1 VIDPLVDAAGFR
13 SASLEDRLLEVVM
26 PGGSGY
32 ALMIEAYFDESG
44 THHGSPLMCVAGYLI
59 ESDQCRRFQ
68 AEWEA
73 VLSRHGV
80 PYFHMSECAHG
91 VGIFKEISKKDRSEI
106 CRSLIETIKL
116 RAELGIAVSVSEAE
130 YRSIVPAHFKLDAY
144 SFCLHYCLQGVAAWA
159 SKYDV
164 RVPISY
170 FFESGHKNQS
180 VANSFINWIRHSR
193 SIVDGLRYHSHSFV
207 SGKKL
212 CGIAAADLLAWEFV
226 AAYKNTWGPKR
237 RPVRLSFQNL
247 MNKTHVAMHFRA
259 EALQEYFELF
269 DPSKPLGQQVEVPEK
284 VRRFTSSRDFP
295 GKPLGAL

>member
-1 VIDPLVDAAGFR
+1 VIDPLVDAAAFR
-13 SASLEDRLLEVVM
+13 GASLEDRLLELVL
-26 PGGSGY
+26 PGGQGY

-68 AEWEA
+68 VEWEA
-73 VLSRHGV
+73 VLSRYDV

-91 VGIFKEISKKDRSEI
+91 VGIFEKISKKDRSEI
-106 CRSLIETIKL
+106 CRALIEIIKL
-116 RAELGIAVSVSEAE
+116 RAELGIAVSVSESE
-130 YRSIVPAHFKLDAY
+130 YRSMAPMHFKLDAY
-144 SFCLHYCLQGVAAWA
+144 SFCLNYCMQGVAAWA
-159 SKYDV
+159 SKYKV
-164 RVPISY
+164 MEPVSY

-180 VANSFINWIRHSR
+180 VANSFINWIRHSAPL
-193 SIVDGLRYHSHSFV
+193 VHGLRYHSHSFV

-226 AAYKNTWGPKR
+226 SAYKNMWGTKR
-237 RPVRLSFQNL
+237 RPVRLSFRNL

-259 EALQEYFELF
+259 EDLQEFFGLL
-269 DPSKPLGQQVEVPEK
+269 DPNKPGQRIEVPEK
-284 VRRFTSSRDFP
+284 FRRFISTRDVP